1 MDALRSQS
9 RNSVPDH
16 SRIGFG
22 LEDVFGLFEQAQG
35 IHDLEPGADGHTR
48 LPALHGLDGALAEV
62 CKLRQIKLGH
72 SPGLSGNA
80 QPLTL
85 FGEFVL
91 GNDGKRFLCHNGL
104 NILFFYQLRLIFHL
118 LTDLIAA

>member
-1 MDALRSQS
+1 
-9 RNSVPDH
+9 
-16 SRIGFG
+16 
-22 LEDVFGLFEQAQG
+22 
-35 IHDLEPGADGHTR
+35 
-48 LPALHGLDGALAEV
+48 
-62 CKLRQIKLGH
+62 
-72 SPGLSGNA
+72 
-80 QPLTL
+80 L